1 MTSGKTILIA
11 VAISVVGLLSTGG
24 SASAE
29 TLCSVN
35 PGAPNECP
43 LANRLPI
50 GQAFVAQT
58 GEIVISTSAFTIKCV
73 SQIKGTTV
81 QNLGPAT
88 GLKAKLTELSVTAC
102 AGCTGAATAESLDY
116 KVVMTSTT
124 STLGLVTFNPWE
136 MNGVPKIKFTTCPGG
151 LTCIYGAAATSFNFI
166 GSTGI
171 AKPAFIEIGAAQTL
185 QKQTG
190 SSGECP
196 GTASWSKG
204 KYEVSTPLPLWLAA
218 KP

>member
-1 MTSGKTILIA
+1 MKSGKTLLIA
-11 VAISVVGLLSTGG
+11 VAISAVGLLAASG

-29 TLCSVN
+29 TLCSVL
-35 PGAPNECP
+35 PPSNECP
-43 LANRLPI
+43 AANRLPI

-58 GEIVISTSAFTIKCV
+58 GEIVITTSAFTIKCV

-81 QNLGPAT
+81 ENLGPAT
-88 GLKAKLTELSVTAC
+88 GLKAKLTELSVTNC

-116 KVVMTSTT
+116 KVVMTSTN
-124 STLGLVTFNPWE
+124 STLGVVTFNPWE
-136 MNGVPKIKFTTCPGG
+136 MNGVPKIKFTGCPLGITC
-151 LTCIYGAAATSFNFI
+151 TYGAAAISFNFI
-166 GSTGI
+166 GSAGI

-185 QKQTG
+185 QKQAG
-190 SSGECP
+190 GEGCS

-204 KYEVSTPLPLWLAA
+204 KYEVSMPLPLWLAA